1 MSVYIYR
8 RGSIFWA
15 LTLIA
20 IGTIFLYHNFNP
32 SIRPWEILA
41 RYWPVLIIFWGLS
54 KLIDY
59 VQSQSHPESVPPPRF
74 TASEVILLLLILL
87 LGSTVSKIVLRPWP
101 QWPGPFGINFGDEDF
116 AGLFLEPYI
125 YTQTISLA
133 PKSKPQLLIVNRRG
147 DVEIRASDQPT
158 LEAVVKKVIRAE
170 NEGAARKISDALKV
184 EIVDQGGRY
193 TLQTNLD
200 SVPNASARVR
210 LDLSLRVPQ
219 ATSTEISTERGDLIL
234 DGLTGGQDL
243 TVRRGDVH
251 ISNIIGPVRV
261 HKTGGLTVIRGVNG
275 NIELDGRGRDLEIAE
290 VTGAATINGD
300 FSGTLQ
306 FSNISQTLRFIST
319 RTDMTV
325 QKMTGHLNMELGS
338 LQASGIDG
346 PFEITTREKDIVL
359 EGFKQS
365 VKIGNTNG
373 VVRLRA
379 SAAPKYPIEV
389 NLNKGDIELELPAS
403 SSFEIDARSR
413 HGEVQCDFPNLKVTQ
428 EGEAPS
434 ITGTYGKGGPVIR
447 LSTAYGTVRL
457 ARLETS
463 EPGRPLPPGKVKR
476 ARNRRFFNR
485 RPPRIAIL
493 WPTCE
498 PATN

>member
-1 MSVYIYR
+1 MSAYIYR

-20 IGTIFLYHNFNP
+20 IGGIFLYHNFNP
-32 SIRPWEILA
+32 SIRPWEIIA

-59 VQSQSHPESVPPPRF
+59 LQSSAHPESVPPPRF

-87 LGSTVSKIVLRPWP
+87 LGSMVSKIVLRPWR
-101 QWPGPFGINFGDEDF
+101 GPFGFNFGDEDF
-116 AGLFLEPYI
+116 AGLFMEPYS
-125 YTQTISLA
+125 YTQTFSLT
-133 PKSKPQLLIVNRRG
+133 PKAKPQLLIVDRRG
-147 DVEIRASDQPT
+147 DIEVRGSDQPT
-158 LEAVVKKVIRAE
+158 VEAVVKKVIRAE
-170 NEGAARKISDALKV
+170 NEEAARKISDQLKIGIV
-184 EIVDQGGRY
+184 EEGGRY

-200 SVPNASARVR
+200 SVPEASSRTR

-219 ATSTEISTERGDLIL
+219 ATSTEVSTERGDLVV
-234 DGLTGGQDL
+234 DGLTGDQDL
-243 TVRRGDVH
+243 TARRGDVH
-251 ISNIIGPVRV
+251 VSNINGLVRV
-261 HKTGGLTVIRGVNG
+261 HKTGGLTAIRDVKG
-275 NIELDGRGRDLEIAE
+275 NVELEGRGRDIEIGG
-290 VTGAATINGD
+290 VTGTANVNGE

-306 FSNISQTLRFIST
+306 FNSIGQTLRFVSS
-319 RTDMTV
+319 RTDMNV
-325 QKMTGHLNMELGS
+325 QKMTGRLNMEIGS

-379 SAAPKYPIEV
+379 SVAPKYPIEV
-389 NLNKGDIELELPAS
+389 NLNKGDIELELPGS
-403 SSFEIDARSR
+403 SSFQIDASSR
-413 HGEVQCDFPNLKVTQ
+413 HGEVQCDFPDLKVSR

-434 ITGTYGKGGPVIR
+434 ITGATGKGGPTIR

-457 ARLETS
+457 ARLETR
-463 EPGRPLPPGKVKR
+463 EPGPTVTPGKVKR
-476 ARNRRFFNR
+476 VRIRPDFNHR
-485 RPPRIAIL
+485 RPRVALFRPHLRL
-493 WPTCE
+493 SP
-498 PATN
+498 N